1 MSAELHI
8 PIHNE
13 QVLKFWQS
21 RAQKSGL
28 SLEEEISEL
37 LSKFA
42 SRSHVEEKFSALR
55 KEVKIEC
62 GTLPDSTLMIREDR
76 DN

>member
-1 MSAELHI
+1 MAAELHI

-21 RAQKSGL
+21 RAQKNGL

-42 SRSHVEEKFSALR
+42 DKSYVEEKFSALR
-55 KEVKIEC
+55 KEIKTQC

-76 DN
+76 EN